1 MFRLTIRDL
10 LWLTTVAAL
19 GAAWWVDRSRLDLL
33 FHEQATEALPGFSAP
48 SSAAVVGADAAVC
61 AAGKPA
67 LLVHVNGLKQASGTL
82 KLAVYGS
89 DPAVYLK
96 KQGRLRRIKVP
107 VRSRGPIDVCVAVPR
122 AGRYAVA
129 VHHDL
134 NANGDKDRHDGGG
147 YSNNPRVSLTNMRP
161 PFSKTAVTVGHSP
174 ARVDVRLL
182 YIRGLSV
189 GPARS

>member
-1 MFRLTIRDL
+1 MRKSRLPL
-10 LWLTTVAAL
+10 VVGAALAAL
-19 GAAWWVDRSRLDLL
+19 GLSV
-33 FHEQATEALPGFSAP
+33 PG
-48 SSAAVVGADAAVC
+48 SAAIVGADAAVC

-67 LLVHVNGLKQASGTL
+67 ILVHVNGFKQPTGTL
-82 KLAVYGS
+82 KLSVYGN
-89 DPAVYLK
+89 DPSVYLK

-107 VRSRGPIDVCVAVPR
+107 VRSRGPVDVCVAVPGS
-122 AGRYAVA
+122 GRYAVA

-134 NANGDKDRHDGGG
+134 NGNGDKDRHDGGG
-147 YSNNPRVSLTNMRP
+147 YSNNPRVSITNMRP
-161 PFSKTAVTVGHSP
+161 AFSRTAVTVGRSP